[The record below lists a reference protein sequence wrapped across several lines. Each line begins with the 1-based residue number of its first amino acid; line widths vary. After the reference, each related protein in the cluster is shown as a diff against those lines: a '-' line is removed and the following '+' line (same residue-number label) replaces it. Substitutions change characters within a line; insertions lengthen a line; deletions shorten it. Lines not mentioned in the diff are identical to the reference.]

1 MKRLSAGGKLKKL
14 LHRPGKVL
22 AVLGAP
28 NAFHA
33 KIMEAHGVEACF
45 VGTSITGGNYTGLPD
60 LGVLSMT
67 ECVGFAKWIAR
78 AVKMPVILDG
88 DTGHGGIMAVRRLVQ
103 ECIDAGLAGLRLD
116 DQPLE
121 QKRRTLSRGIS
132 IMARDEAVTRYRAAV
147 DAKNEI
153 DPDFVIMAQC
163 YARNAINGGMAELLK
178 RLRLYEKEGGVDW
191 VQFEAPHSIAEI
203 QRARRVVRGPFS
215 AMKGQ
220 LPRALSLAEH
230 KALGLNAAWY
240 TFLPDQVLKIAAW
253 HFLQAFGQKDIGAW
267 EEFTAAHPGT
277 PLTGGVK
284 WPWDSTG
291 MTELA
296 RFEAR
301 YARRNRRRSR
311 K

>member
-1 MKRLSAGGKLKKL
+1 MKRRSAGFNLKKL
-14 LHRPGKVL
+14 LHRRGKVL

-33 KIMEAHGVEACF
+33 KIMEANGVEACF

-67 ECVGFAKWIAR
+67 ECIGFAKWIAR
-78 AVKMPVILDG
+78 AVTIPVILDG

-103 ECIDAGLAGLRLD
+103 ECVDAGLAGLRLD

-121 QKRRTLSRGIS
+121 QKRRTMSRGIS
-132 IMARDEAVTRYRAAV
+132 IVPREAAVTRYRATV

-163 YARNAINGGMAELLK
+163 YARNAVNGGMAELLK
-178 RLRLYEKEGGVDW
+178 RLALYEKDGRVDW
-191 VQFEAPHSIAEI
+191 VQFEAPHSIDEI
-203 QRARRVVRGPFS
+203 KRARRIVKGSFS

-220 LPRALSLAEH
+220 LPRALTLAEH

-240 TFLPDQVLKIAAW
+240 TFLPDQVLKTAAW
-253 HFLQAFGQKDIGAW
+253 RFLEAFRRKDMGAW
-267 EEFTAAHPGT
+267 EEFVRDHPNT
-277 PLTGGVK
+277 PFTGGK
-284 WPWDSTG
+284 ALPWDVTG

-296 RFEAR
+296 KFEAR
-301 YARRNRRRSR
+301 YAPASERRLR